1 MVNLGATIEDVAKAA
16 GVSKSTAS
24 RALGKY
30 GYVSDE
36 TRKKVL
42 EAARALNYRPHAL
55 AKSLVTGRTGTI
67 GLLVADIENPFFARI
82 ARGVSDA
89 ISPEDYDLIV
99 CSTNENPL
107 EECHAVRALSNKQV
121 DGMVIA
127 PAMSDDYSH
136 IEELAEEGIPMVLV
150 DRFIDSLRLDCVAV
164 TNPEGSEDAIDHLA
178 ALGHYR
184 IAFLGDSTSTT
195 HERLDGY
202 RQALMKHGFK
212 LDDRLIRITDYPVQS
227 GYREAISL
235 LCQDSPPTAIFA
247 ASNFMTIGA
256 LEAARDMNIGIPDRL
271 SLVGFDDLEWY
282 DFVAPPITAVRQ
294 PVYELG
300 RIAAQSLLQRIKGD
314 DSRPTVIRLPTRLI
328 IRKSSGK
335 ASS

>member
-1 MVNLGATIEDVAKAA
+1 VVNLAVTIEDVAKAA

-24 RALGKY
+24 RVLGKY

-36 TRKKVL
+36 TRRKVL
-42 EAARALNYRPHAL
+42 EAARVLNYRPHAL

-99 CSTNENPL
+99 CSTNENLL
-107 EECHAVRALSNKQV
+107 EECHAVRTLRNKQV

-127 PAMSDDYSH
+127 PATTDDYSH

-150 DRFIDSLRLDCVAV
+150 DRFIESLKLDCVAV
-164 TNPEGSEDAIDHLA
+164 TNAEGTREAIDHLA
-178 ALGHYR
+178 GLGHLR

-202 RQALMKHGFK
+202 RQAMAEHGFSM
-212 LDDRLIRITDYPVQS
+212 DDRLVRITDYPVQS

-235 LCQDSPPTAIFA
+235 LCQDSPPTAVFA

-256 LEAARDMNIGIPDRL
+256 LQAARDMNIRIPDEL
-271 SLVGFDDLEWY
+271 SIVGFDDLEWY
-282 DFVAPPITAVRQ
+282 GFVAPPITAVRQ

-300 RIAAQSLLQRIKGD
+300 RIAAQSLLQRINGD
-314 DSRPTVIRLPTRLI
+314 NSRPAVLRLPTRLI
-328 IRKSSGK
+328 VRKSSGK
-335 ASS
+335 ASG